1 MPGLGQQ
8 AQRTTNSK
16 CLITLDGGAAT
27 ENKPDKL
34 EKCTKDFMKFNQ
46 GRNHSPAPDTR
57 QLQALAQAAEQ
68 LANTTSAEKDVET
81 LLDPKLER
89 SEHQTCGKL

>member
-16 CLITLDGGAAT
+16 CLITLDGRAAT

-34 EKCTKDFMKFNQ
+34 EKCTKDFMKSNEA
-46 GRNHSPAPDTR
+46 RNYSPAPDTR

-68 LANTTSAEKDVET
+68 LANTTSAEKDVAA

-89 SEHQTCGKL
+89 SECQTCGKC

>member
-1 MPGLGQQ
+1 M
-8 AQRTTNSK
+8 
-16 CLITLDGGAAT
+16 ITLHGGAAT

-34 EKCTKDFMKFNQ
+34 EKCTKDFMKFNR

-57 QLQALAQAAEQ
+57 QLQTLAQAAEQ

-89 SEHQTCGKL
+89 SECQTRGKL